1 MVLQS
6 EDEEKLGYEGFPID
20 YTTLYDIYTKSLHQ
34 AHMQYPW
41 IHSRQLVMKY
51 WTPCKILK
59 PNLCLKASAI
69 IYNNR
74 VSAAPWHTHTRI
86 YVHSGHMK

>member
-20 YTTLYDIYTKSLHQ
+20 YMTLYDIYTKSLHQ

-41 IHSRQLVMKY
+41 IHSRQLSDE
-51 WTPCKILK
+51 ILN
-59 PNLCLKASAI
+59 PMQDIETNLCLKTSAI

-74 VSAAPWHTHTRI
+74 VSAAP
-86 YVHSGHMK
+86 

>member
-6 EDEEKLGYEGFPID
+6 QDEEKLGYEGFPID

-41 IHSRQLVMKY
+41 IHSRQLVMK
-51 WTPCKILK
+51 
-59 PNLCLKASAI
+59 S
-69 IYNNR
+69 
-74 VSAAPWHTHTRI
+74 
-86 YVHSGHMK
+86 